1 MKKQLFLVA
10 VLALS
15 CCLSACN
22 STHEK
27 PKYRVLISTDIGG
40 TDPDDNQSM
49 AHLLMYSDSYR
60 LEGII
65 SSPSYGDG
73 NKEEILRMI
82 DLYEKDLP
90 ALRTQ
95 YPDLMSPDALRAIT
109 KQGRKGAAPM
119 CGYEELTEGSE
130 WIVQCARQSTDEPLY
145 VLVWGG
151 LEDVAQ
157 ALHDAPDIAD
167 KIRIYWIGG
176 PNKKW
181 SVNSYLY
188 VVEHHPNLW
197 FIECNAAY
205 RGFIASRGEEP
216 DYEDFFDRVMA
227 DAGHLG
233 PDFGNYYEGNIKMGD
248 TPSLLY
254 VMQGD
259 PNDPTS
265 ESWGGKFEPQHHSPR
280 TVFHRST
287 TEADTVACYSIIEWR
302 FQGPEID
309 REVGAP
315 VMTAMIDRQPWEGY
329 YLGDGVYMLRYC
341 PKQPAS
347 LDYVIASDIK
357 ELDGLSGRFTVSGEW
372 PGQPTEKGFTVGDN
386 WMTDVAAPEL
396 FEGKWQGAVT
406 VRKWRKEVL
415 DDWAERW
422 QVLKK

>member
-1 MKKQLFLVA
+1 MLLL
-10 VLALS
+10 LA
-15 CCLSACN
+15 ACD
-22 STHEK
+22 SVSETT
-27 PKYRVLISTDIGG
+27 KYRVLVSTDIGG
-40 TDPDDNQSM
+40 TDPDDNQSVT
-49 AHLLMYSDSYR
+49 HLLMYSDCFA
-60 LEGII
+60 LEGLV
-65 SSPSYGDG
+65 SSPSFGDG

-82 DLYEKDLP
+82 DLYEKDFSVLC
-90 ALRTQ
+90 TQ

-119 CGYEELTEGSE
+119 CGYEEPTEGSE

-188 VVEHHPNLW
+188 IVENHPNLW

-205 RGFIASRGEEP
+205 RGFISSSTEEP
-216 DYEDFFDRVMA
+216 DYESYFDRVMA

-233 PDFGNYYEGNIKMGD
+233 PDFGNYYAGNIKMGD

-259 PNDPTS
+259 PNDPTT
-265 ESWGGKFEPQHHSPR
+265 ESWGGAFEPQHHSPR
-280 TVFHRST
+280 MVFHRPT

-315 VMTAMIDRQPWEGY
+315 VMTATIDRQPWEGY

-341 PKQPAS
+341 PKQPAT
-347 LDYVIASDIK
+347 LDYVIESEIQ
-357 ELDGLSGRFTVSGEW
+357 ELNGLKGSFTVSDAW
-372 PGQPTEKGFTVGDN
+372 PGLPTEDGFTVGEN

>member
-1 MKKQLFLVA
+1 MKKIAFLGLMLLL
-10 VLALS
+10 LA
-15 CCLSACN
+15 ACD
-22 STHEK
+22 SVSETT
-27 PKYRVLISTDIGG
+27 KYRVLVSTDIGG

-49 AHLLMYSDSYR
+49 AHLLMYSDCYR

-119 CGYEELTEGSE
+119 CGYEEPTEGSE

-157 ALHDAPDIAD
+157 ALYDAPDIAD
-167 KIRIYWIGG
+167 KVRIYWIGG

-188 VVEHHPNLW
+188 IVENHPNLW

-205 RGFIASRGEEP
+205 RGFISSSTEEP
-216 DYEDFFDRVMA
+216 DYESYFDRVMA

-233 PDFGNYYEGNIKMGD
+233 PDFGNYYDGNIKMGD

-265 ESWGGKFEPQHHSPR
+265 ESWGGAFEPQYHSPR
-280 TVFHRST
+280 MVFHRPT

-315 VMTAMIDRQPWEGY
+315 VMTATIDRQPWEGY

-372 PGQPTEKGFTVGDN
+372 PGQPTEEGFTVGDN

-415 DDWAERW
+415 ADWAERW

>member
-1 MKKQLFLVA
+1 MKKIAFLGLMLLL
-10 VLALS
+10 LA
-15 CCLSACN
+15 ACD
-22 STHEK
+22 SVSETT
-27 PKYRVLISTDIGG
+27 KYRVLVSTDIGG

-109 KQGRKGAAPM
+109 KQGRKGGAPM
-119 CGYEELTEGSE
+119 CGYEEPTEGSE

-157 ALHDAPDIAD
+157 ALHDAPEIAD
-167 KIRIYWIGG
+167 KLRIYWIGG

-233 PDFGNYYEGNIKMGD
+233 PDFGNYYDGNIKMGD

-254 VMQGD
+254 MMQGD
-259 PNDPTS
+259 PNDPTT

-280 TVFHRST
+280 MVFHRPT

-315 VMTAMIDRQPWEGY
+315 VMTATIDRQPWEGY

-372 PGQPTEKGFTVGDN
+372 PGLPTEEGFTVGDN

>member
-1 MKKQLFLVA
+1 
-10 VLALS
+10 
-15 CCLSACN
+15 
-22 STHEK
+22 
-27 PKYRVLISTDIGG
+27 
-40 TDPDDNQSM
+40 
-49 AHLLMYSDSYR
+49 
-60 LEGII
+60 
-65 SSPSYGDG
+65 
-73 NKEEILRMI
+73 
-82 DLYEKDLP
+82 
-90 ALRTQ
+90 
-95 YPDLMSPDALRAIT
+95 
-109 KQGRKGAAPM
+109 M
-119 CGYEELTEGSE
+119 CGFEEPTEGSE

-151 LEDVAQ
+151 LVDVAQ

-188 VVEHHPNLW
+188 IVENHPNLW

-205 RGFIASRGEEP
+205 RGFISTSGEEP
-216 DYEDFFDRVMA
+216 DYESYFDRVMA

-233 PDFGNYYEGNIKMGD
+233 PDFGNYYKGNIKMGD

-259 PNDPTS
+259 PNDPTT
-265 ESWGGKFEPQHHSPR
+265 ESWGGAFEPQHHSPR
-280 TVFHRST
+280 MVFHRPT

-309 REVGAP
+309 RELGAP
-315 VMTAMIDRQPWEGY
+315 VMTATIDRQPWEGY

-372 PGQPTEKGFTVGDN
+372 PGQPTEEGFTVGDN

>member
-1 MKKQLFLVA
+1 MKKIAFLGLMLLL
-10 VLALS
+10 LA
-15 CCLSACN
+15 ACD
-22 STHEK
+22 SVSETT
-27 PKYRVLISTDIGG
+27 KYRVLVSTDIGG

-119 CGYEELTEGSE
+119 CGYEEPTEGSE

-188 VVEHHPNLW
+188 IVENHPNLW

-205 RGFIASRGEEP
+205 RGFISSSSEES
-216 DYEDFFDRVMA
+216 DYESYFDRVMA

-233 PDFGNYYEGNIKMGD
+233 PDFGNYYDGNIKMGD

-259 PNDPTS
+259 PNDPTT
-265 ESWGGKFEPQHHSPR
+265 ESWGGAFEPQHHSPR
-280 TVFHRST
+280 MVFHRPT

-315 VMTAMIDRQPWEGY
+315 VMTATIDRQPWEGY

-372 PGQPTEKGFTVGDN
+372 PGQPTEEGFTVGDN